1 MPPRPLLPTDDLYAR
16 LELSLDASPE
26 AIEVAWR
33 ALLKR
38 HHPDV
43 AGGSPDADE
52 RSKRINVAHDWLSN
66 PELRARY
73 DRERAGG
80 ARGVGGAAG
89 RPTRRGGPP
98 PPPGR
103 GSGRA
108 VPPSSPPLRRRP
120 ADVEEALAR
129 HLERVERLTPD
140 EQDRLSLAET
150 PPVAFVASIARFL
163 SSEQVAALD
172 AVEKRV
178 HERLPRAVRWNPA
191 VRDSSVGYAQEL
203 VLGPFLDEHLSEPFR
218 DRVRERLTR
227 GWDAAVDQPRYGP
240 NGHAVAAAI
249 AGIAALPPVELRRV
263 ATAAAADPVGRSG
276 PIWPKGLRPD
286 EDDALRVSSELAR
299 RDIVAAL
306 PAPIP
311 AAARRSL
318 ERATHA
324 LVLRHAFPA
333 ATFEEMLGPWRGPFG
348 VSAAPRPSVRG
359 EPRTSVRCDRRPRA

>member
-1 MPPRPLLPTDDLYAR
+1 MPPRPMLPTDDLYAR
-16 LELSLDASPE
+16 LELSMDASPE

-43 AGGSPDADE
+43 AGGGADADE
-52 RSKRINVAHDWLSN
+52 RSKRINVAHDWLAD

-73 DRERAGG
+73 DRERHPGAGRI
-80 ARGVGGAAG
+80 ARRGV
-89 RPTRRGGPP
+89 PP
-98 PPPGR
+98 PPRRR
-103 GSGRA
+103 G
-108 VPPSSPPLRRRP
+108 PSPAPASPRRPLPRRP

-129 HLERVERLTPD
+129 HLQRVERLTPD
-140 EQDRLSLAET
+140 EQDRLTLAET

-163 SSEQVAALD
+163 SAEQIAALE

-178 HERLPRAVRWNPA
+178 HERLPRAVRWNAA

-203 VLGPFLDEHLSEPFR
+203 VLGPFLDEHLSAPFR

-227 GWDAAVDQPRYGP
+227 GWSAAVDQPRYGP
-240 NGHAVAAAI
+240 NGPVVTAAI
-249 AGIAALPPVELRRV
+249 AGIGALPTPELRRI
-263 ATAAAADPVGRSG
+263 ATAAAADQGGRSG
-276 PIWPKGLRPD
+276 PTWPKGLRPD

-306 PAPIP
+306 PASIP

-333 ATFEEMLGPWRGPFG
+333 ATFEEMLGPWRGAFG
-348 VSAAPRPSVRG
+348 VVGAPRPSVRANRH
-359 EPRTSVRCDRRPRA
+359 PRG

>member
-1 MPPRPLLPTDDLYAR
+1 MPPRPMVPADDLYAR
-16 LELSLDASPE
+16 LELSIDASPE

-43 AGGSPDADE
+43 AGAGVDADE

-66 PELRARY
+66 PELRSRY
-73 DRERAGG
+73 DRERHPGIGRPAR
-80 ARGVGGAAG
+80 RGV
-89 RPTRRGGPP
+89 PP
-98 PPPGR
+98 PPPSRR
-103 GSGRA
+103 GPTGSAAR
-108 VPPSSPPLRRRP
+108 PSPPLRRRP

-140 EQDRLSLAET
+140 EQDRLSLADT

-163 SSEQVAALD
+163 SPERLAALE
-172 AVEKRV
+172 AVEQRV

-191 VRDSSVGYAQEL
+191 VRDSAVGFAQEL
-203 VLGPFLDEHLSEPFR
+203 VLGPFLDEHLSAPFR

-227 GWDAAVDQPRYGP
+227 GWSAAVDQPRYGP
-240 NGHAVAAAI
+240 NGIAVGAAI
-249 AGIAALPPVELRRV
+249 AGIAALPVAELRRI
-263 ATAAAADPVGRSG
+263 AAAAAADPASRSG
-276 PIWPKGLRPD
+276 PTWPKGLRPD

-306 PAPIP
+306 GAPIQ

-318 ERATHA
+318 ERAIHA
-324 LVLRHAFPA
+324 VVLRHAFPA
-333 ATFEEMLGPWRGPFG
+333 ATFEEMLGPWRRTFRLTG
-348 VSAAPRPSVRG
+348 APRPSVRANRH
-359 EPRTSVRCDRRPRA
+359 PRG

>member
-1 MPPRPLLPTDDLYAR
+1 MPPRPMLPTDDLYAR
-16 LELSLDASPE
+16 LELSIDASPE
-26 AIEVAWR
+26 AIELAWR

-43 AGGSPDADE
+43 AGGGADADE
-52 RSKRINVAHDWLSN
+52 RSKRINVAHDWLAD

-73 DRERAGG
+73 DRERRAS
-80 ARGVGGAAG
+80 AG
-89 RPTRRGGPP
+89 RAARRGAPP
-98 PPPGR
+98 PPARRRPAGAPA
-103 GSGRA
+103 SA
-108 VPPSSPPLRRRP
+108 SPPLKRRP

-129 HLERVERLTPD
+129 HLERVERLSTD
-140 EQDRLSLAET
+140 EQDRLGLAET

-163 SSEQVAALD
+163 STDQVAALE

-178 HERLPRAVRWNPA
+178 HERLPRAVRWNAA
-191 VRDSSVGYAQEL
+191 VRDSAVGYAQEL

-227 GWDAAVDQPRYGP
+227 GWDASVDQPRYGP
-240 NGHAVAAAI
+240 NGPAVDTAI
-249 AGIAALPPVELRRV
+249 AGIAALPPAELRRV

-276 PIWPKGLRPD
+276 PTWPRGLRPD

-324 LVLRHAFPA
+324 LVLRHAFPVA
-333 ATFEEMLGPWRGPFG
+333 AFEAMLGPWRGAFG
-348 VSAAPRPSVRG
+348 VTGAPRPSVRANRH
-359 EPRTSVRCDRRPRA
+359 PRG

>member
-1 MPPRPLLPTDDLYAR
+1 MPPRPMLPADDLYAR

-43 AGGSPDADE
+43 AGAAADADE
-52 RSKRINVAHDWLSN
+52 RSKRINVAHDWLSD

-73 DRERAGG
+73 DRERHP
-80 ARGVGGAAG
+80 RAG
-89 RPTRRGGPP
+89 RGAGRGAPP
-98 PPPGR
+98 PPVRRRPAG
-103 GSGRA
+103 A
-108 VPPSSPPLRRRP
+108 TATASPPLKRRP
-120 ADVEEALAR
+120 ADVEEAVAR

-140 EQDRLSLAET
+140 EQDRLGLAET

-163 SSEQVAALD
+163 SPGQVAALE

-178 HERLPRAVRWNPA
+178 HERLPRAVRWNAA
-191 VRDSSVGYAQEL
+191 VRDSAVGYAQEL
-203 VLGPFLDEHLSEPFR
+203 VLGPFLDQHLSEPFR

-240 NGHAVAAAI
+240 NGDAVAAAI
-249 AGIAALPPVELRRV
+249 AGIAALPSTELRRV
-263 ATAAAADPVGRSG
+263 ATAAVAADVGRSG
-276 PIWPKGLRPD
+276 PTWPKGLQPD

-299 RDIVAAL
+299 RDIVSAL
-306 PAPIP
+306 SATIP

-333 ATFEEMLGPWRGPFG
+333 AAFEEMVGPWRGAFG
-348 VSAAPRPSVRG
+348 VEGAPRPSVRAN
-359 EPRTSVRCDRRPRA
+359 RHPRA

>member
-1 MPPRPLLPTDDLYAR
+1 MPPRPMLPSDDLYAR
-16 LELSLDASPE
+16 LELSTDASPE

-43 AGGSPDADE
+43 AGASVDADE

-73 DRERAGG
+73 DRERHPG
-80 ARGVGGAAG
+80 AG
-89 RPTRRGGPP
+89 RPARRGVPP
-98 PPPGR
+98 PPPRR
-103 GSGRA
+103 GPAGSA
-108 VPPSSPPLRRRP
+108 PHPSQPLRRRP

-129 HLERVERLTPD
+129 HLDRVERLTPD
-140 EQDRLSLAET
+140 EQDRLTLAET

-163 SSEQVAALD
+163 SPERLAALE
-172 AVEKRV
+172 AVEQRV

-191 VRDSSVGYAQEL
+191 VRDSAVGYAQEL
-203 VLGPFLDEHLSEPFR
+203 VLGPFLDEHLSAPFR

-227 GWDAAVDQPRYGP
+227 GWSAAVDQPRYGP
-240 NGHAVAAAI
+240 TGVAVAAAI
-249 AGIAALPPVELRRV
+249 ARIASLPLAELRRL
-263 ATAAAADPVGRSG
+263 AAMAAADPAGRTG
-276 PIWPKGLRPD
+276 PTWPKGLRPD

-306 PAPIP
+306 PGPIP

-333 ATFEEMLGPWRGPFG
+333 ASFEEMIGPWRGAFG
-348 VSAAPRPSVRG
+348 VTGAPRPSVRANCH
-359 EPRTSVRCDRRPRA
+359 PRG